1 MAVTASAAVT
11 LAALQARLA
20 GADQWLPIDGDPD
33 ATLGDLAGEDSTG
46 PLRQTYGAWRDR
58 LTGCQFTTGRGDLIT
73 VGGLAVKNVA
83 GYDLGKLLVGSRGR
97 FGSLV
102 TVTLRTDLCPQNAL
116 FLRISEPDTLQH
128 RVNTLLV
135 GDTPPTWMLLA
146 SDGLHLGWLG
156 RNDALDRLAPAIES
170 EIGQAPTRRSYD
182 EDIANRA
189 DRQAL
194 PAASARIDLPP
205 AAVQKAV
212 KKLGT
217 EDFSADP
224 VFGRIWARGI
234 AGDRADDVANEF
246 SGQAV
251 IVDEAGEISLSGDFG
266 DALPILR
273 RLREAFDP
281 TAALPS
287 LPIRR

>member
-1 MAVTASAAVT
+1 MAVTASAT
-11 LAALQARLA
+11 LTLGALQARLA
-20 GADQWLPIDGDPD
+20 KADQWLPIDGDPD
-33 ATLGDLAGEDSTG
+33 ATLGDLAGQDSTG

-83 GYDLGKLLVGSRGR
+83 GYDLGKLQIGSRGR
-97 FGSLV
+97 FGTLV
-102 TVTLRTDLCPQNAL
+102 TVTLRTDLRPQNAL
-116 FLRISEPDTLQH
+116 FLRVSEPDSLQ
-128 RVNTLLV
+128 RRTNTLLT

-156 RNDALDRLAPAIES
+156 RNDALDRLAPAVET
-170 EIGQAPTRRSYD
+170 EIGQAPARRSFD
-182 EDIANRA
+182 EDLANRA
-189 DRQAL
+189 SRLSL
-194 PAASARIDLPP
+194 PPNSACIDLPP

-212 KKLGT
+212 EKLGT
-217 EDFSADP
+217 DDFAADP

-246 SGQAV
+246 SGHAV
-251 IVDEAGEISLSGDFG
+251 IVDEAGDVSLSGDFA